1 MTKKNLQSRFDAT
14 IEKYTEGVLKYRW
27 LVLLASLMLVILA
40 GSGARYLGISNDY
53 RDFFEGTNPNLEA
66 YENLQRIYTKTDNVL
81 FVLAPNGGDVFDQ
94 SVLSAIEEITAES
107 WQIPFSI
114 RVNSITNFQ
123 HTEAENDDLIVAD
136 LVEGAE
142 YLEEVDFEKA
152 RDVALVEP
160 LLKDQLISPTAHVTG
175 VNVTF
180 QFPGESLDEQPISV
194 AKARDIASTI
204 ERKYPGIKVHLT
216 GFTMLNNAFFEGSM
230 TDMSTLVPLM
240 YLIMIVLMIIAL
252 RSFTATIGTFF
263 VITFSIVVGMGVA
276 GWFGVMLTPPS
287 MSAPTIIMTLAI
299 ADSIHILVTLLA
311 EMRKGSTKREA
322 IIESMRVNYLP
333 ILLTSIT
340 TMIGFLSMNTTE
352 VPPLRHLGNIT
363 AVGVFAAFLLSTSF
377 LPALI
382 SVLPLKVKQAN
393 AKVSAST
400 KLLDRFSNLVITY
413 RRPALWLTTIAAIT
427 LAAFI
432 PQNELDD
439 RFVEYFDEGI
449 AFRQDTDFTRANLT
463 GIYAMEYSVGADGT
477 NGISDPAYLE
487 KLEEFSNW
495 FKSQKGVVHV
505 NSFTDIMKRLNM
517 NLNNDDQ
524 SYYRIPDNRELAAQ
538 YLLLY
543 EMSLPYGLD
552 LNNQI
557 NVDKSATRFT
567 VTVDGLSAKEMIALS
582 EAGENWLANTGVEYM
597 EAFGAGP
604 TLMFSYISSR
614 NIQSMVIGGIGA
626 LVLIS
631 IIMLIAFR
639 DWTIG
644 LLSLIPNLLP
654 IIIGFGIWAI
664 TSGVVNLGLSV
675 VFGVTMGI
683 VVDDSIHFLS
693 KYLRARRENNLSPE
707 DAVRYAFRNVG
718 VALVVTTFILIVGF
732 SVLSFSTF
740 SMNSDLGLM
749 TAITISVALA
759 IDFLL
764 LPPLLILIGKRRD
777 RKLQPAL
784 IEN

>member
-14 IEKYTEGVLKYRW
+14 IEKYTKGILKYRW
-27 LVLLASLMLVILA
+27 LVLMASLMLVILA
-40 GSGARYLGISNDY
+40 GSGARFLGISNDY

-66 YENLQRIYTKTDNVL
+66 YENLQRIYTKTDNIL

-123 HTEAENDDLIVAD
+123 HTEAEDDDLIVAD

-142 YLEEVDFEKA
+142 YLERVDFEKA

-180 QFPGESLDEQPISV
+180 QFPGEALDEQPISV

-204 ERKYPGIKVHLT
+204 EQKYPGIKVHIT
-216 GFTMLNNAFFEGSM
+216 GFTMMNNAFFEGSM

-240 YLIMIVLMIIAL
+240 YLIMIVLMVIAL

-276 GWFGVMLTPPS
+276 GWFGVLLTPPS

-311 EMRKGSTKREA
+311 EMRKGSSKRDA

-333 ILLTSIT
+333 VLLTSIT

-382 SVLPLKVKQAN
+382 SVLPLKVKQA
-393 AKVSAST
+393 ATKVSTSD
-400 KLLDRFSNLVITY
+400 KLLDRFSNLIITY
-413 RRPALWLTTIAAIT
+413 RRPALWLTTITAIT

-463 GIYAMEYSVGADGT
+463 GIYAMEYSVGADGS

-487 KLEEFSNW
+487 KLEEFANW

-505 NSFTDIMKRLNM
+505 SSFTDIMKRLNM

-582 EAGENWLANTGVEYM
+582 EAGEDWLANTGVEYM

-614 NIQSMVIGGIGA
+614 NIKSMVIGGIGA

-639 DWTIG
+639 DWSIG

-654 IIIGFGIWAI
+654 IVIGFGIWAV

-693 KYLRARRENNLSPE
+693 KYLRARRENDLSPE
-707 DAVRYAFRNVG
+707 DAVRYAFKNVG

-740 SMNSDLGLM
+740 SMNSDLGVM

-764 LPPLLILIGKRRD
+764 LPPLLILLGKRRD
-777 RKLQPAL
+777 KKLQPIA
-784 IEN
+784 IKN